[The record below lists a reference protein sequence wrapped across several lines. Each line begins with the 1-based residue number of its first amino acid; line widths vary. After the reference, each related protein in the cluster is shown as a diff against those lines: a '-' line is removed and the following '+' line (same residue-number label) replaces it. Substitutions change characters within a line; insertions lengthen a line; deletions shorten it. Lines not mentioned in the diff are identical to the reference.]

1 MADAVIGG
9 RGTGSARRV
18 SDVLHDR
25 LRAEILA
32 GDLAAGD
39 AVPSER
45 ALAERH
51 GVNRHAVREALKRL
65 EQAGLVRISQGG
77 ATRVQDWREHGGLDL
92 LLDLVRAPPV
102 GGDEPDAVGPPAE
115 VVRSV
120 LELRALI
127 GVDAVRRF
135 AERADVLERE
145 RVAGLVETVAAAVGG
160 PPGGVAGAYE
170 DLWRAVVAGAGNV
183 AYRLMLN
190 SLNVAVAGFPE
201 LAVALAPDDPDAL
214 RALAAALRDGDAAAA
229 TALVADQLQGDV
241 PAA

>member
-1 MADAVIGG
+1 MADGTADG
-9 RGTGSARRV
+9 RGARPSRRV

-25 LRAEILA
+25 LRAQVLS

-39 AVPSER
+39 PLPSER
-45 ALAERH
+45 TLAETH

-65 EQAGLVRISQGG
+65 EQAGLVRISHGG

-92 LLDLVRAPPV
+92 LLDLVRDA
-102 GGDEPDAVGPPAE
+102 GAGDGSGPPAE

-135 AERADVLERE
+135 AERAGDDERAH
-145 RVAGLVETVAAAVGG
+145 VADLVEAVARRVDRGTAAD
-160 PPGGVAGAYE
+160 VAVAYE
-170 DLWRAVVAGAGNV
+170 ELWRAVVAGAGNV

-190 SLNVAVAGFPE
+190 SLNVAVAAFPD
-201 LAVALAPDDPDAL
+201 LAAALAPDDADVL
-214 RALAAALRDGDAAAA
+214 RELGAAIADGDPERAGAIVAA
-229 TALVADQLQGDV
+229 QLHGDV
-241 PAA
+241 PTG

>member
-1 MADAVIGG
+1 MADAVIDG
-9 RGTGSARRV
+9 RGTGPARRV

-25 LRAEILA
+25 LRAEILS
-32 GDLAAGD
+32 GELAAGD
-39 AVPSER
+39 AMSSER
-45 ALAERH
+45 SLAERH

-92 LLDLVRAPPV
+92 LLDLVRESAS
-102 GGDEPDAVGPPAE
+102 PDGAAGPPAE

-135 AERADVLERE
+135 ATRSRDEERA
-145 RVAGLVETVAAAVGG
+145 RVAGLVEVVAQAVERADADA
-160 PPGGVAGAYE
+160 VRTAYE
-170 DLWRAVVAGAGNV
+170 ELWRAVVAGADNV

-190 SLNVAVAGFPE
+190 SLNVAVAAFPD
-201 LAVALAPDDPDAL
+201 LAAALAPEDARAL
-214 RALAAALRDGDAAAA
+214 RALAAAIAAGDVDVAG
-229 TALVADQLQGDV
+229 ALVAAQLQGDV
-241 PAA
+241 PPG